1 MKCLIKRALDTRLF
15 VAVPAAATAD
25 GPAQCEQDQFRCRN
39 NRCILAEW
47 VCDGD
52 DDCFDQ
58 SDEIC
63 RMSFYSSNTLL
74 ASTYLLT

>member
-1 MKCLIKRALDTRLF
+1 MDALAYRCICILYCIALDTP
-15 VAVPAAATAD
+15 VE
-25 GPAQCEQDQFRCRN
+25 CEEDQFQCKN

-52 DDCFDQ
+52 DDCFDR

-63 RMSFYSSNTLL
+63 RT
-74 ASTYLLT
+74 